1 MPCYDSR
8 DDEDKRDNARLVSV
22 LCSIISKHGVD
33 ILKDV
38 DWKEAGVSKEF
49 TLKWWEL
56 HLKQDIERRAR
67 EKRWAAEKRIADE
80 LAFEMLR
87 KKLGK

>member
-1 MPCYDSR
+1 MPCYDPR
-8 DDEDKRDNARLVSV
+8 DGDDKRDNARLVSV
-22 LCSIISKHGVD
+22 LCSIISKHGVG

-38 DWKEAGVSKEF
+38 NWNEAGVSQEF

-56 HLKQDIERRAR
+56 HQQQDVERRAR
-67 EKRWAAEKRIADE
+67 EKKWANEKRIADE
-80 LAFEMLR
+80 LAFEKLR